1 MKTKRDHR
9 IPLSRRCIE
18 ILKEVRK
25 LSMDNLYV
33 FPNLLTG
40 KPLSNMV
47 FLMLLRRMKQD
58 ITAHGFR
65 SSFRDWASER
75 TNIPHDV
82 CEAALA
88 HNLKDKTEAAYKRTD
103 LFDKRRELME
113 SWAAFTTRTQADVIS
128 LHAGKKST

>member
-1 MKTKRDHR
+1 MKTKREHR

-25 LSMDNLYV
+25 LSKDNLYV
-33 FPNLLTG
+33 FPNPVTG

-75 TNIPHDV
+75 TNIPRDV

-88 HNLKDKTEAAYKRTD
+88 HILKDKTEAAYKRTD

-113 SWAAFTTRTQADVIS
+113 SWAAFATRTQADVIT
-128 LHAGKKST
+128 LRAGKKST

>member
-1 MKTKRDHR
+1 MKTKREHR

-18 ILKEVRK
+18 ILKEAKK
-25 LSMDNLYV
+25 LSIDNLYV
-33 FPNLLTG
+33 FPNTLTD

-58 ITAHGFR
+58 ITTHGFR

-75 TNIPHDV
+75 TNIPRDV

-88 HNLKDKTEAAYKRTD
+88 HSLRDKTEDA
-103 LFDKRRELME
+103 
-113 SWAAFTTRTQADVIS
+113 
-128 LHAGKKST
+128 